1 MRTMPW
7 SSPTVTEPDDGLVA
21 AVVETLQQ
29 WFADLTT
36 PQRSAGVAV
45 LVLVLL
51 ILRALVRRKR
61 RGGSRRGRRAPRPG
75 EVWYALVPFD
85 DGTGAKDRPVLV
97 LRRSGRHVVVA
108 RFTSQDKSGRRDHV
122 RAPAGLPGMLVAGW
136 LDLTPRTLRP
146 RAFRRCVGDAGEALV
161 AWHDSVRE
169 EAGIPA

>member
-1 MRTMPW
+1 MRTVPW
-7 SSPTVTEPDDGLVA
+7 SSTTVTEPDDDGLVA
-21 AVVETLQQ
+21 TVLETAQQ
-29 WFADLTT
+29 WFAGLTT
-36 PQRSAGVAV
+36 SQRWAGAAV
-45 LVLVLL
+45 LVLLVLG
-51 ILRALVRRKR
+51 ALVRRNR
-61 RGGSRRGRRAPRPG
+61 RGRPRRRRRAPRPG

-97 LRRSGRHVVVA
+97 LRRSRRHVVVA